1 MSDFWLAALGLM
13 LVLEGILPFLFPSAW
28 RDTLRKIS
36 QFQDGQA
43 RFVGLTLML
52 SGLLLIYWVK

>member
-1 MSDFWLAALGLM
+1 MGNYWLAALGLM
-13 LVLEGILPFLFPSAW
+13 LVLEGIMPFLFPASW
-28 RDTLRKIS
+28 RETLRKVS

-52 SGLLLIYWVK
+52 TGLLLIYLAK